1 MIGRKNVFLSLLVST
16 VLLSCTKSAKEY
28 PQPNPTTITAPDIF
42 SEIYLTSNSGITA
55 DYINDIEVNSG
66 MIKIATANGLS
77 IFDGNNWTT
86 INTTFGLPDNH
97 INCVQTD
104 GNITWLGT
112 DAGLVKYDGVN
123 ITIYNV
129 ANSPIPTNKIRTL
142 LLASDG
148 KLWIG
153 TFSGGGLASFDGTNW
168 QVYTPSNSGLPN
180 NSVSVITEANNG
192 SLWIGTASGVS
203 VFDGNNF
210 VNYHPGNSDL
220 PNTLIFDILIDNQ
233 IIWIAS
239 NGGLTKING
248 STWHTYAM
256 QNSGLPL
263 NLVRSLAVVS
273 SSKLCIGMSGQG
285 VVFFNHQTDSWTHYN
300 FSNSNLSNNYITTLA
315 IDLLNN
321 ELYIGTENGLNV
333 Y

>member
-28 PQPNPTTITAPDIF
+28 PQPNPTTNTAPDIF

-153 TFSGGGLASFDGTNW
+153 TFSGGGLASFDGNNW

-220 PNTLIFDILIDNQ
+220 
-233 IIWIAS
+233 
-239 NGGLTKING
+239 
-248 STWHTYAM
+248 
-256 QNSGLPL
+256 
-263 NLVRSLAVVS
+263 VRSLAVVS

-315 IDLLNN
+315 IDMLSNK
-321 ELYIGTENGLNV
+321 LYIGTENCLNV